1 VSPDFDLISFQE
13 FNAED
18 RKKFRR
24 NEKDILKSVHPA
36 ASQWVI
42 FARTPARFFF
52 FEFLRLT
59 LFLSLRIMRN
69 L

>member
-52 FEFLRLT
+52 
-59 LFLSLRIMRN
+59 LSF
-69 L
+69 